1 MRIPSIGGSLSAGF
15 AAALALAGCATAPES
30 QVTRFHLGQPIA
42 RGQIAV
48 EPLFPADRGS
58 VEFQTYSSI
67 VGSELARLGFTEAP
81 GLAQSEQVAVVGVER
96 GTRETL
102 RRRSPVTIGIGGG
115 SFGWG
120 GGVGGGISFPIGSS
134 RRGNEIVATR
144 LFVQIKR
151 RSDGTVI
158 WEGRAETAAA
168 SGSPAAQPSDSVQRL
183 ASAMFRD
190 FPGQTGQTI
199 TVK

>member
-1 MRIPSIGGSLSAGF
+1 MRIPMIGGPQIAGL
-15 AAALALAGCATAPES
+15 AIALALAGCTTTPES

-42 RGQIAV
+42 RGQLAV
-48 EPLFPADRGS
+48 EPLLPADRGS
-58 VEFQTYSSI
+58 AEFQTYGDI
-67 VGSELARLGFTEAP
+67 VGGELARLGFTEAP
-81 GLAQSEQVAVVGVER
+81 GLAASEQVAVVGVER
-96 GTRETL
+96 GTREAL
-102 RRRSPVTIGIGGG
+102 ARRSPVTVSIGGG

-120 GGVGGGISFPIGSS
+120 GGVGGGVSFPVGGS
-134 RRGNEIVATR
+134 RRGNEIVVTR

-151 RSDGTVI
+151 RSDATVI
-158 WEGRAETAAA
+158 WEGRAETAANT
-168 SGSPAAQPSDSVQRL
+168 GSAEAQPADSVRRL